1 MPYFTGI
8 PPHVRILSEIEGIC
22 RGKEDLR
29 DDMVLKMI
37 EYLIGYIHWVC
48 VFNLNKIKDCL

>member
-1 MPYFTGI
+1 MI
-8 PPHVRILSEIEGIC
+8 ILSEIEGIC